1 MNIELQFLN
10 KAIEDKNYVSFTF
23 QNKKYEKVKPL
34 SLKGDTFKSDKGEF
48 SFKAIKK
55 LTVLKE
61 RF

>member
-1 MNIELQFLN
+1 MNIELHFLN

-23 QNKKYEKVKPL
+23 KNKKYAKVKPL
-34 SLKGDTFKSDKGEF
+34 SLKDDTLKSDKGEF
-48 SFKAIKK
+48 SFKDIKK

>member
-1 MNIELQFLN
+1 MNIELHFLN
-10 KAIEDKNYVSFTF
+10 KAIEDKNYVSFTCE
-23 QNKKYEKVKPL
+23 NKKYEKVKPL
-34 SLKGDTFKSDKGEF
+34 SLKDDTLKSDKVEF